1 MAGTGKKILILILSL
16 VIGIGVTFFGTSLAG
31 PLLKIDQMMQILIA
45 VVLTIFTYIA
55 FYYMTKGSG

>member
-16 VIGIGVTFFGTSLAG
+16 AIGIGVTYFGTSLTGSLFKA
-31 PLLKIDQMMQILIA
+31 DQTVQIILA
-45 VVLTIFTYIA
+45 VILTLFSYIA